1 VSDGTDAPIV
11 ALESALAGA
20 RLLGLELETRYR
32 VLALTVEPDGSA
44 DPWGSGDGEPG
55 ESGGGDRGE
64 VDGEVDRRRQLLFSP
79 VSTVLAS
86 LRRSADSGQ
95 PVQVLTFTDDQLI
108 DVAAAFGGAPLD
120 TPLFGRPEPRPGS
133 WAPAWSLEGR
143 STAGD
148 GVGRTLTV
156 RVRTDDG
163 SGELA
168 LDLFARFDEVLVRGA
183 DGRDLERIGPR
194 GGLGLGLDLGVDL
207 GLRGGP
213 VSRAPGTDATPP
225 SSAASD

>member
-1 VSDGTDAPIV
+1 VADGTDAAIA

-20 RLLGLELETRYR
+20 RLLGLELDTRYR
-32 VLALTVEPDGSA
+32 VLALTVEPDGPA
-44 DPWGSGDGEPG
+44 DPWG
-55 ESGGGDRGE
+55 GE
-64 VDGEVDRRRQLLFSP
+64 VADDDVEVDRRRQLLVSP

-86 LRRSADSGQ
+86 LRRSPGGGE
-95 PVQVLTFTDDQLI
+95 PVQVLTFADDQLV
-108 DVAAAFGGAPLD
+108 DVAAAFGGARLE

-156 RVRTDDG
+156 RVRTDDDP
-163 SGELA
+163 GELA
-168 LDLFARFDEVLVRGA
+168 LDLFARFDEVLVRDA
-183 DGRDLERIGPR
+183 DGRDLERIAPR
-194 GGLGLGLDLGVDL
+194 GVLGLGLELGLDL

-213 VSRAPGTDATPP
+213 VSREPGTDSTPP

>member
-1 VSDGTDAPIV
+1 VSDGIDAPIV

-44 DPWGSGDGEPG
+44 DPWGSGDGDPG
-55 ESGGGDRGE
+55 EH
-64 VDGEVDRRRQLLFSP
+64 GEVDRRRQVLLSP

-86 LRRSADSGQ
+86 LRRSPGGGR
-95 PVQVLTFTDDQLI
+95 PVEVLTFADDQLV
-108 DVAAAFGGAPLD
+108 DVAAAFGGALLEA
-120 TPLFGRPEPRPGS
+120 PLFGRPEPRPGS

-163 SGELA
+163 PGELA
-168 LDLFARFDEVLVRGA
+168 LDLFARFDEVLVRAA
-183 DGRDLERIGPR
+183 DGRDLQRIAPR
-194 GGLGLGLDLGVDL
+194 GALDLGLDLGVDL

-213 VSRAPGTDATPP
+213 VSRDPGTDATPP